1 MICKLKRVD
10 TLKLAIMFLLYKLS
24 EHEEHFLLHCK
35 NNKHIAFLQK
45 HHEKLVHLDFKN
57 KNTETGVDFL
67 NPYTFHK

>member
-10 TLKLAIMFLLYKLS
+10 TLS

-57 KNTETGVDFL
+57 KNTERGVDFL
-67 NPYTFHK
+67 NPYTFYK